1 MEDVQMAND
10 NAQAADAQENAA
22 KAASTQENASSAT
35 EGQGA
40 AGKPTDAEA
49 KLLKEVMALKKQVK
63 AYESNK
69 EEADKKALA
78 EQGKYKELAD
88 INAAKAEAL
97 AQRAIKAELLNHLP
111 GLIKQDLVKLVDTSS
126 LKISDDGSIEGIEEV
141 AAAFRTAN
149 PEYFNASS
157 NPPQVPGTPKPG
169 AATTGAPASFADWE
183 KLPEEARMAW
193 AKKNPEAFTRLCE
206 QVRQGLTRR

>member
-1 MEDVQMAND
+1 MAND

-22 KAASTQENASSAT
+22 KAASTQENASSAA

-88 INAAKAEAL
+88 LNAAKADAL
-97 AQRAIKAELLNHLP
+97 AQRAIKAELVLHLP
-111 GLIKQDLVKLVDTSS
+111 GLIKPDLVKLVDTSS
-126 LKISDDGSIEGIEEV
+126 LKISDDGSIEGIEDI
-141 AAAFRTAN
+141 AAAFKTAN
-149 PEYFNASS
+149 PEYFGTST
-157 NPPQVPGTPKPG
+157 PPQGPGTPKPG
-169 AATTGAPASFADWE
+169 AATTGAPASFVDWE
-183 KLPEEARMAW
+183 KLPEEARMTW
-193 AKKNPEAFTRLCE
+193 AKKNPEAFSRLCE